1 MSGSMVVEA
10 TSTIEEDLYA
20 FKEEPD
26 SSISL
31 EAQAEGAGAGS
42 GKAAC
47 KVCGDKAS
55 GYHYGVTSCEGCK
68 VSATA
73 TSYGRLRITA
83 GFFRRSIQKQI
94 EYRCLRDGKCLVI
107 RLNRNRCQYCRFK
120 KCLAVGMSRDS
131 VRYGRIPKRRDVTT
145 PESMADLAKNLSN
158 TEPAPP
164 AAAQPV
170 QEQDADAMEESK
182 DVAKMVILAHRNLNS
197 YTEDFRRSLQLQTF
211 IVKVDDNREGQ
222 AGSSGSNAS
231 TSNAS
236 AANTANAANAANAEN
251 AANAGNAAVAS
262 SSVEPTA
269 KLEAAADDG
278 SAAAASRL
286 ETLTVLWSNVAYR
299 MTPAV
304 QQVVEFAKRL
314 PGFHILPQD
323 DQLILIKLGF
333 FEVWLTRATR
343 ISNPTAIV
351 FDDGTSLNHR
361 QLESMYDTSFATGI
375 LSYVRA
381 VINLEMTDDEAAIF
395 TACLLVSP
403 ERNGLSDRELVE
415 SLLRSVNEAFMYVMT
430 ENGTANA
437 ASRLE
442 SFNAL
447 AQEVRVL
454 GDRHHNLL
462 GWCRGN
468 WRRLDLPA
476 LFSEIFDIPKN
487 EEEYVPDHAGPA

>member
-10 TSTIEEDLYA
+10 TSTIDEDLYA
-20 FKEEPD
+20 FKEEPES

-31 EAQAEGAGAGS
+31 EVQAEGAGAGS
-42 GKAAC
+42 GKAAPPC

-68 VSATA
+68 
-73 TSYGRLRITA
+73 

-145 PESMADLAKNLSN
+145 PESMADLAKNLAN
-158 TEPAPP
+158 TEPAPS
-164 AAAQPV
+164 AAAQPEP
-170 QEQDADAMEESK
+170 EQDPDAMEASK
-182 DVAKMVILAHRNLNS
+182 DLAKMVIMAHRNLNS

-211 IVKVDDNREGQ
+211 IMKVDDNREGQ
-222 AGSSGSNAS
+222 AGSSGINAS

-236 AANTANAANAANAEN
+236 AANVENAASAANAANADN
-251 AANAGNAAVAS
+251 VTNTASTGNSAVAS
-262 SSVEPTA
+262 SSAEPAA
-269 KLEAAADDG
+269 KLESAADEG
-278 SAAAASRL
+278 SAAAVSRL

-351 FDDGTSLNHR
+351 FDDGTSLSHR

-381 VINLEMTDDEAAIF
+381 VINLEMTDDEVAIF

-403 ERNGLSDRELVE
+403 ERNGLSDRDLVE

-430 ENGTANA
+430 ENGTANVA
-437 ASRLE
+437 NRLE
-442 SFNAL
+442 SFHAL

-462 GWCRGN
+462 SWCRGN

>member
-1 MSGSMVVEA
+1 MSGSVLVEA

-20 FKEEPD
+20 FKEEPES

-31 EAQAEGAGAGS
+31 ETQAEGAGAGS
-42 GKAAC
+42 GKATVPC

-68 VSATA
+68 
-73 TSYGRLRITA
+73 

-94 EYRCLRDGKCLVI
+94 EYRCLRDGKCLVY

-120 KCLAVGMSRDS
+120 KCIAVGMSRDS
-131 VRYGRIPKRRDVTT
+131 VRYGRIPKRRDVTP
-145 PESMADLAKNLSN
+145 PESMADLAKNLAN
-158 TEPAPP
+158 NEPAPSAP
-164 AAAQPV
+164 APPE
-170 QEQDADAMEESK
+170 QEQDVDAMEASK
-182 DVAKMVILAHRNLNS
+182 DLAKMVIMAHRNLNS

-211 IVKVDDNREGQ
+211 IMKVDDNREGQ

-231 TSNAS
+231 TSNAD
-236 AANTANAANAANAEN
+236 AANAANAANEANVANAANAEN
-251 AANAGNAAVAS
+251 AANAANAAGAS
-262 SSVEPTA
+262 CSAELAV
-269 KLEAAADDG
+269 KVDGAADDG
-278 SAAAASRL
+278 SVAAASRL

-351 FDDGTSLNHR
+351 FDDGTSLSHR

-375 LSYVRA
+375 LSYVRG

-415 SLLRSVNEAFMYVMT
+415 SLLRTVNEAFMYVMT
-430 ENGTANA
+430 ENGTVNVAN
-437 ASRLE
+437 RLE

-462 GWCRGN
+462 SWCRGN

-487 EEEYVPDHAGPA
+487 EEEYIPDHADPA